1 MTTGNQKKASGSNA
15 SEKKANSHYADANN
29 ACGNNPGAGIASE
42 KTADAGS
49 ASAESA
55 GRNNAD
61 AGSASAESACRNN
74 ADAGNSS
81 AKSADRNNA
90 DAGSASAKSAGENK
104 TSGIAEHKYLFHRG
118 KNHRSYELLGAHIA
132 GSRTQDGYIFR
143 VWAPR
148 ARAVSVV
155 GDFNGWD
162 PGVSPMERIEDDD
175 SIWELIIPE
184 AREGDMYKFAVTSQ
198 DGTVKFKADPYAF
211 YSERSGEGAENNQKA
226 SILYDISKKFEWTD
240 KDYLEARDARN
251 PYEAPMN
258 IYEVH
263 LGSWRRNKDGSVKTY
278 RELAGSLIPY
288 VKKMGYTH
296 IELMPI
302 MEHPFDGSW
311 GYQITG
317 YYSVTSRYG
326 TPEDFKYFINK
337 AHEEGIGVIF
347 DWVPAH
353 FPKDDY
359 GLVEFDG
366 QPLYEYTDP
375 LKRDHKGWGTLSF
388 DFGRPEVVSFL
399 VSDAFFYC
407 EEYHADGL
415 RVDAVAAMLYLNY
428 DRRDGEWTPNDEGGI
443 ENKEATK
450 FLQTVNEH
458 VLTQHPGVLMIA
470 EESTAWPNVTKP
482 PRIGGL
488 GFNFKWNMGWMN
500 DVLEYFSTDPLFRR
514 GIHNKL
520 TFAITYAYSENYI
533 LPISHDEVVHGKH
546 SLLDKMPGAYEDK
559 FAGMRCFLVYM
570 MTHPGK
576 KLLFMGQEFG
586 HFAEWNEKKELDW
599 MLLDYEMH
607 RKMQKFVRELN
618 EYYLTTPALWRH
630 DDSFD
635 GFDWIDADNAD
646 DNVYTYLRTD
656 RGTDKDAVVIALNLS
671 GKDFEEYD
679 IGVPE
684 AEAYTP
690 VIDTD
695 LVRAGGTGSR
705 RKRTYRVKRG
715 NVNGFDRHITVRLP
729 RLSAIILEMR

>member
-1 MTTGNQKKASGSNA
+1 MAVVSKQITG
-15 SEKKANSHYADANN
+15 
-29 ACGNNPGAGIASE
+29 
-42 KTADAGS
+42 
-49 ASAESA
+49 
-55 GRNNAD
+55 
-61 AGSASAESACRNN
+61 
-74 ADAGNSS
+74 
-81 AKSADRNNA
+81 
-90 DAGSASAKSAGENK
+90 
-104 TSGIAEHKYLFHRG
+104 GIAEHKYLFHKGR
-118 KNHRSYELLGAHIA
+118 NHRSYELFGAHRA
-132 GSRTQDGYIFR
+132 GGSVRDGYLFR

-148 ARAVSVV
+148 AAAVSVV
-155 GDFNGWD
+155 GSFNDWD
-162 PGVSPMERIEDDD
+162 PQADPMRQLDDD
-175 SIWELIIPE
+175 TSIWELTCSA
-184 AREGDMYKFAVTSQ
+184 AREGDLYKFAVRTD
-198 DGTVKFKADPYAF
+198 DGRLLYKADPYAF
-211 YSERSGEGAENNQKA
+211 CSERAGEAAEDSQKA
-226 SILYDISKKFEWTD
+226 SILYDLSRPFDWHD
-240 KDYLEARDARN
+240 DRWLRSRDSRN

-263 LGSWRRNKDGSVKTY
+263 LGSWKRDADGAPLNY
-278 RELAGSLIPY
+278 RELADQLIPY
-288 VKKMGYTH
+288 AADMGYTH
-296 IELMPI
+296 LELLPV
-302 MEHPFDGSW
+302 MEHPYDGSW

-326 TPEDFKYFINK
+326 DPADFKYLINT
-337 AHEEGIGVIF
+337 AHARGLGVIL

-353 FPKDDY
+353 FPKDEY

-366 QPLYEYTDP
+366 YPLYEYTDP
-375 LKRDHKGWGTLSF
+375 LKMEHKGWGTRAF

-399 VSDAFFYC
+399 VSNAFFYC

-428 DRRDGEWTPNDEGGI
+428 DRQDGEWTPNDEGGI

-458 VLTQHPGVLMIA
+458 VLRHHPGVLMIA

-482 PRIGGL
+482 PKVGGL

-546 SLLDKMPGAYEDK
+546 SLLDKMPGEYEDK
-559 FAGMRCFLVYM
+559 FAGMRSFLVYM

-599 MLLDYEMH
+599 MLLDYEQH
-607 RKMQKFVRELN
+607 QKLRDFVRELN
-618 EYYLTTPALWRH
+618 QYYLQTPALWRR

-635 GFDWIDADNAD
+635 GFQWIDADNAD
-646 DNVYTYLRTD
+646 DNVYTYLRTE
-656 RGTDKDAVVIALNLS
+656 RGVRYDALLVALNLS
-671 GKDFEEYD
+671 GRDIEQYD
-679 IGVPE
+679 IGVP
-684 AEAYTP
+684 AAASYTL

-695 LVRAGGTGSR
+695 RVRAGGRGLR
-705 RKRTYRVKRG
+705 RKKNYQVKKG
-715 NVNGFDRHITVRLP
+715 SCNGFAQHVTIRLP
-729 RLSAIILEMR
+729 KLSAVILEMR